1 MRQKIAKKIKKAIE
15 KTIEENI
22 ENRELIVL
30 KSYRRAKEAYS
41 SMTMGQKKS
50 FNKSLEI

>member
-22 ENRELIVL
+22 ENRELVVR
-30 KSYRRAKEAYS
+30 KSYRRAKKAYS
-41 SMTMGQKKS
+41 TMTKDQKKS
-50 FNKSLEI
+50 FNESLEF